1 MKFKGAKK
9 VCFQDS
15 FIFYALKSFLT
26 ERDINDVIAETFE
39 EEEFLS
45 KMVEGVV
52 SNHLAIT
59 QEKSIMKEK
68 DTFLWFYYDTRGR
81 ELDNIMKINS
91 TFIAIKTKYKSEV
104 SFKDTAR
111 ISQVKNYIILSK
123 EDFGLKKN
131 TLIVPIETFLSILD
145 KSTYNL

>member
-1 MKFKGAKK
+1 
-9 VCFQDS
+9 
-15 FIFYALKSFLT
+15 
-26 ERDINDVIAETFE
+26 
-39 EEEFLS
+39 
-45 KMVEGVV
+45 MVEGVV

-111 ISQVKNYIILSK
+111 ISQIKNYIILSK